1 MLRIVTDADC
11 PPPAAYRVP
20 WRIEHIYD
28 AHPLVVNDSTAAAD
42 FVRVFVASPRSTV
55 ETVHWGQMLPGE
67 SAELC
72 LCACDPDDVVATIA
86 WFRPEDG
93 CEYVWRFAP

>member
-42 FVRVFVASPRSTV
+42 FVRVFVASPS
-55 ETVHWGQMLPGE
+55 
-67 SAELC
+67 S
-72 LCACDPDDVVATIA
+72 TIA

-93 CEYVWRFAP
+93 AEYVWRFAP